1 MEEGAG
7 GGEMSTRFLGNKRFP
22 GYVVPH
28 PPAFS
33 FLHVCLLLVAL
44 SLSSATPHAHDYHV
58 SVTQMQYNSSQK
70 LFEVSIKCFTDDL
83 EKGLSEDNASRRFTL
98 KDNDANNPYVERF
111 IRKHF
116 ALTTAQKKADIHYLG
131 KEQEADATWIYLEIP
146 FTGPLDNWRLQNT
159 ILMET
164 FDDQVNM
171 FNLKT
176 ASETKTLLF
185 KKGKAIQTL

>member
-7 GGEMSTRFLGNKRFP
+7 GEEKRTKISGIKRSP
-22 GYVVPH
+22 GCIVPQL
-28 PPAFS
+28 PAFS
-33 FLHVCLLLVAL
+33 FLHVCILLA
-44 SLSSATPHAHDYHV
+44 SLFLCAAKPHAHDYHV

-83 EKGLSEDNASRRFTL
+83 EKGLSEDNASRRFIL
-98 KDNDANNPYVERF
+98 NDNDANNPYVERF

-176 ASETKTLLF
+176 ATETKTLLF